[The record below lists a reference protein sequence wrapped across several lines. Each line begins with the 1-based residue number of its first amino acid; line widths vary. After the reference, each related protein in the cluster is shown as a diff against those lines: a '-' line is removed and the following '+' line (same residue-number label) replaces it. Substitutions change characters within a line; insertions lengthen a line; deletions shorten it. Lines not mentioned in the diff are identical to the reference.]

1 MISKLEKAH
10 LLSTL
15 EDARQVIDLDAKRR
29 VVVTKSD
36 GSSLYISRDIAAAL
50 HRLQSFQPA
59 KMFYVVEHGQSNHF
73 INLFEIVSKVEAT
86 DCQFVHV
93 MFGRIQGMSTR
104 KGTAVMLSDILQEA
118 KERML
123 EKMEATMTTKVQ
135 EPGEKEEVA
144 EILGIS
150 ALLIN
155 DLKQKKTQ
163 NYKFSWNDAL
173 KTTGNS
179 GIRLQYSHS
188 RLHSLINE
196 NSIYEIQDWANL
208 NFELLCE
215 PEAAQL
221 ILRLAQFEEAL
232 AETYRDL
239 QPSILVRY
247 LFALCD
253 DTSKAI
259 KVLQVKDSPEEIAAL
274 RLALFQVAKNVLSYG
289 MSILGLTPLNKM

>member
-1 MISKLEKAH
+1 
-10 LLSTL
+10 
-15 EDARQVIDLDAKRR
+15 
-29 VVVTKSD
+29 
-36 GSSLYISRDIAAAL
+36 
-50 HRLQSFQPA
+50 
-59 KMFYVVEHGQSNHF
+59 
-73 INLFEIVSKVEAT
+73 
-86 DCQFVHV
+86 

-104 KGTAVMLSDILQEA
+104 KGKAVMLSDILHEA

-123 EKMEATMTTKVQ
+123 EKMESTMTTKVEQ
-135 EPGEKEEVA
+135 TEEKEHVA

-150 ALLIN
+150 ALIIN

-163 NYKFSWNDAL
+163 NYKFSWNEAL
-173 KTTGNS
+173 KSSGNS

-188 RLHSLINE
+188 RLNSLIVE
-196 NSIYEIQDWANL
+196 NSAYQLTSEDLANL
-208 NFELLCE
+208 NVELLSE

-221 ILRLAQFEEAL
+221 ILRLAQFDEAL
-232 AETYRDL
+232 AETYKDL

-259 KVLQVKDSPEEIAAL
+259 KVLQVKGSSEEIAAL

>member
-1 MISKLEKAH
+1 M
-10 LLSTL
+10 STL
-15 EDARQVIDLDAKRR
+15 EDGRQVIDFDSKRR

-50 HRLQSFQPA
+50 HRLDSFQPD
-59 KMFYVVEHGQSNHF
+59 KILYVVEHGQSNHF
-73 INLFEIVSKVEAT
+73 SNLFEIVSRLAPFSKS
-86 DCQFVHV
+86 QFKHV

-104 KGTAVMLSDILQEA
+104 KGTAIMLSDILHEA

-123 EKMEATMTTKVQ
+123 EKMESTMTTKVEQ
-135 EPGEKEEVA
+135 TEEKEHVA

-163 NYKFSWNDAL
+163 NYKFSWNEAL
-173 KTTGNS
+173 KSSGNS

-188 RLHSLINE
+188 RLNNLITE
-196 NSIYEIQDWANL
+196 NSAYQLTTEDLANL
-208 NFELLCE
+208 NVELLSE

-221 ILRLAQFEEAL
+221 ILRLAQFDEAL
-232 AETYRDL
+232 AETYKDL

-259 KVLQVKDSPEEIAAL
+259 KVLQVKGSSEEIAAL

>member
-1 MISKLEKAH
+1 M
-10 LLSTL
+10 LSTL
-15 EDARQVIDLDAKRR
+15 EDSRQVIDLDSKRR

-36 GSSLYISRDIAAAL
+36 GSSLYITRDIAAAL
-50 HRLQSFQPA
+50 HRLDSFQPD
-59 KMFYVVEHGQSNHF
+59 KILYVVEHGQSNHF
-73 INLFEIVSKVEAT
+73 SNLFEIVSRLVPLSKS
-86 DCQFVHV
+86 QFKHV

-104 KGTAVMLSDILQEA
+104 KGTAIMLSDILHEA

-123 EKMEATMTTKVQ
+123 EKMESTMTTKVEQ
-135 EPGEKEEVA
+135 TEDKEHVA

-163 NYKFSWNDAL
+163 NYKFSWNEAL
-173 KTTGNS
+173 KSSGNS

-188 RLHSLINE
+188 RLNNLITE
-196 NSIYEIQDWANL
+196 NSAYQLTSEDLANL
-208 NFELLCE
+208 NVELLSE

-221 ILRLAQFEEAL
+221 ILRLAQFDEAL
-232 AETYRDL
+232 AETYKDL

-259 KVLQVKDSPEEIAAL
+259 KVLQVKGSSEEIAAL